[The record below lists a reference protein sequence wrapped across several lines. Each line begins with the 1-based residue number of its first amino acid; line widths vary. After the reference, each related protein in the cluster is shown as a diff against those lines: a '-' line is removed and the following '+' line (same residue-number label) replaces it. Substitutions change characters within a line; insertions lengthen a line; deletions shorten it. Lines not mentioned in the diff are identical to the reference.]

1 MHEGDTMGDSVEE
14 KKRRKNERRR
24 QRYAEDPEFRERK
37 QAINRRSKRKNKDAI
52 NARRRNRYATD
63 PELRVK
69 TRAQQFKSQREIAL
83 KRKYGISIE
92 EYDARLTAQGGVCLI
107 CLRPSKK
114 VLCVDHDH
122 ETRKLR
128 DLLCDKCNR
137 GLGYFDE
144 DSAAM
149 RRAADYLEYW
159 QWRHADPCNTSPPP
173 VAACSQQGSF
183 APNLPSIQSPPLT
196 GEDMTPTDET
206 NDESNAAALL
216 KARRVAR

>member
-1 MHEGDTMGDSVEE
+1 MGESVEE

-83 KRKYGISIE
+83 KRKYGMSIE

-137 GLGYFDE
+137 GLWLF
-144 DSAAM
+144 
-149 RRAADYLEYW
+149 RRGLG
-159 QWRHADPCNTSPPP
+159 RHATGRGLSRVLAVAPRRPMQYQPAAGCCVQPAGLFRPESPSDPIPTTNRRRHD
-173 VAACSQQGSF
+173 
-183 APNLPSIQSPPLT
+183 T
-196 GEDMTPTDET
+196 G
-206 NDESNAAALL
+206 
-216 KARRVAR
+216 R